1 MSNLP
6 EDFENGLTDHFD
18 RFLSEAWSR
27 MRGEFG
33 NRAVTEPETEA
44 EPEPTE
50 PAPVAPWVEAV
61 GENVVK
67 TPLFGCAMV
76 IVGIAA
82 AAEWIR
88 GLFKE

>member
-6 EDFENGLTDHFD
+6 DDFEDGLTDHCD
-18 RFLSEAWSR
+18 CFLSEAWSR
-27 MRGEFG
+27 MRREFG
-33 NRAVTEPETEA
+33 SRAVTEPEA

-50 PAPVAPWVEAV
+50 SVPVSPWVEAV
-61 GENVVK
+61 GENMVE

-88 GLFKE
+88 GLFRE

>member
-6 EDFENGLTDHFD
+6 DDFEDGLTDHFD

-33 NRAVTEPETEA
+33 NRAVTEPEA

-61 GENVVK
+61 GENMVE

-76 IVGIAA
+76 IIGIAA

-88 GLFKE
+88 GLFRE

>member
-6 EDFENGLTDHFD
+6 EDFEDGLTDHFD
-18 RFLSEAWSR
+18 RFLNEAWSR

-33 NRAVTEPETEA
+33 NRAVTEPEA

-50 PAPVAPWVEAV
+50 PAPVAPWVEVV
-61 GENVVK
+61 GENMVE

-76 IVGIAA
+76 IIGIAA
-82 AAEWIR
+82 AADWIR
-88 GLFKE
+88 GLFRE

>member
-1 MSNLP
+1 
-6 EDFENGLTDHFD
+6 
-18 RFLSEAWSR
+18 
-27 MRGEFG
+27 
-33 NRAVTEPETEA
+33 VTEPETEA

-61 GENVVK
+61 GENMVE

-88 GLFKE
+88 GLFRQ

>member
-6 EDFENGLTDHFD
+6 DDFEDGLTDHFD
-18 RFLSEAWSR
+18 RFLNEAWLR
-27 MRGEFG
+27 MRREFG
-33 NRAVTEPETEA
+33 SRAVTEPEAEA
-44 EPEPTE
+44 EPQPTE
-50 PAPVAPWVEAV
+50 PTPISPWVETV
-61 GENVVK
+61 GENMVE

-88 GLFKE
+88 GLFRQ

>member
-1 MSNLP
+1 MTNLP
-6 EDFENGLTDHFD
+6 DDFEDGLTDHCD
-18 RFLSEAWSR
+18 CFLSEAWLR
-27 MRGEFG
+27 MRREFG
-33 NRAVTEPETEA
+33 SRAVTDPEPA
-44 EPEPTE
+44 VEPEPTE

-61 GENVVK
+61 GENMVE

-88 GLFKE
+88 GLFRE